1 MISYDELS
9 RTFMK
14 LMSSKEHD
22 FAINSLDS
30 VYGGNIVISASQD
43 SLYAMKLLL
52 AFNFNCIYY

>member
-1 MISYDELS
+1 
-9 RTFMK
+9 MK